1 MPDGRAQVVG
11 RALRRGPLR
20 RVLLAYLVF
29 NTAEWATYL
38 ALLVWAFGQGGAA
51 AAGLVAVVQLV
62 PAALVAPLGSVL
74 GDRMRRS
81 RALAL
86 GYAVQA
92 VTLLATALALLADL
106 PFGWVAVVAATA
118 SCAVTLTRPVH
129 HAIMP
134 DVAHSP
140 DELTAGNS
148 ASSTVEGTA
157 AFVGPALSG
166 VMLAAWGPGSVF
178 LLMAVL
184 TAGSAALVLGLN
196 IRGGAVRSGGSRLV
210 PAAVAGFRE
219 LRGDSG
225 ATLLVGMVAA
235 QYVVVGLMDILTVV
249 LALDLLGLG
258 QSGPGWLTSALGVG
272 AVTGGAV
279 TVVLVGRRRL
289 AAPLAVAILAT
300 GLPVAALALAGRP
313 WSAAVLLALS
323 GAGKAF
329 FDVAGRT
336 LLQRTVRASV
346 LARIFGIQEGL
357 MMGGLAIGATLAP
370 IALDWLGPR
379 GAFLCTGLLLPMLG
393 LTAWV
398 SIRRLDDRA
407 QQPGPL
413 FDVLARLP
421 VFAPLPQWTLEQLS
435 WATTVT
441 EVPSGQDVVRQ
452 GEPGDLFYVVADGQ
466 LEVWRNGQR
475 VRTLG
480 PGDGFGE
487 IALLRD
493 TPRTATVTTT
503 TAAVLGTLE
512 RDDFLLAVTGQAA
525 SRTAADVQV
534 DRYLADDERG

>member
-1 MPDGRAQVVG
+1 
-11 RALRRGPLR
+11 
-20 RVLLAYLVF
+20 VLLAYLVF

-38 ALLVWAFGQGGAA
+38 ALLVWAFGHGGAT
-51 AAGLVAVVQLV
+51 AAGLVAVIQLV
-62 PAALVAPLGSVL
+62 PSALIAPLGSVL

-86 GYAVQA
+86 GYAAQA

-148 ASSTVEGTA
+148 ASSTVEGVA

-166 VMLAAWGPGSVF
+166 VMLAAWGPGSVY

-184 TAGSAALVLGLN
+184 SAGSAMLVLGLN
-196 IRGGAVRSGGSRLV
+196 IRGGAVRAGGSRLV

-249 LALDLLGLG
+249 LALDVLGLS

-272 AVTGGAV
+272 AVTGGAA

-289 AAPLAVAILAT
+289 AAPLALAILAT
-300 GLPVAALALAGRP
+300 GLPVAALALAARP
-313 WSAAVLLALS
+313 WPAAVLLALS

-329 FDVAGRT
+329 FDVTGRT

-357 MMGGLAIGATLAP
+357 MMGGLAVGATLAP
-370 IALDWLGPR
+370 IALSWLGPR
-379 GAFLCTGLLLPMLG
+379 GAFLCTGLLLPILG

-452 GEPGDLFYVVADGQ
+452 GDPGDLFYVVADGQ
-466 LEVWRNGQR
+466 LEVRRNGQQ

-503 TAAVLGTLE
+503 TAVVLGTLE